1 MIYVVEEIVPVKK
14 FYVVESDGDPDLS
27 DGSTGDEFMY
37 LDSWDEENW
46 DKAEYKVREPT
57 DKELDDYFFK
67 KRLSWIEQMK
77 NPDPE
82 PEPEPKRRRVRRKK

>member
-14 FYVVESDGDPDLS
+14 FYVVESDGNPDLS
-27 DGSTGDEFMY
+27 EGATSDEFMY

-46 DKAEYKVREPT
+46 DKAKYKVRKPT
-57 DKELDDYFFK
+57 DKELDDHSFK

-77 NPDPE
+77 NPA
-82 PEPEPKRRRVRRKK
+82 PEPEPKRRRRRRKK

>member
-27 DGSTGDEFMY
+27 EGATNDEFMY

-46 DKAEYKVREPT
+46 DKAKYRVRKPT
-57 DKELDDYFFK
+57 DKELDDHSFK

-77 NPDPE
+77 NPA
-82 PEPEPKRRRVRRKK
+82 PEPEPKRRRRRRKK